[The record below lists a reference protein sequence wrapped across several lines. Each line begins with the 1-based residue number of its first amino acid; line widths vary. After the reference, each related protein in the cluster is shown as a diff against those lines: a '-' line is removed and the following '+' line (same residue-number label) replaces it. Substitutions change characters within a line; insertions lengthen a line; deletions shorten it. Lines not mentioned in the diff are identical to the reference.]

1 MISALA
7 TVRPMLRLVMLM
19 AFSAML
25 PAQSVFG
32 AGSSL
37 LEACRRWPQNRL
49 IVDGGL
55 QSRRFTLEAR
65 GESEE
70 APILEAGARK
80 MFHRTFILSLD
91 IAEPIALFHT
101 RAQNTCI
108 VARDKEKS
116 VPLKIPVFFVGR
128 AGQSGDDL
136 KAGADRVA
144 FTPSKPLG
152 DSEDFAEVRFYLRTG
167 GSYFG
172 DIRPFFAC
180 GLPCIM
186 LCEDTCPGD
195 TLTLARSLVD
205 WVVKAPV
212 AGSSTAEAKPDPLNR
227 PAAPATVPLA
237 CPGAGAGT
245 PPKLEASP
253 LPPQGPRVAQPKPAV
268 TAETPEP
275 ARPEEPRVAEPS
287 AQPKPAA
294 TAETPEPARE
304 HTPNP
309 GGAPHPTRRLV
320 IAFERKPGT
329 TVDAAEVLRVEHG
342 AAFEG
347 APLAVAED
355 NLAVELP
362 EEAFARANTR
372 EGLQQL
378 FPHYR
383 IVAVKLEPSRTLL
396 TVEPLFVAASDL
408 TISVVNGAGEPAKG
422 CDLALDVPPDRQLGG
437 GWQQVAAA
445 GRMRGLR
452 FHELGA
458 GYVLDPPPG
467 VEKNELLIGTAGT
480 GGAARLT
487 NAAPECDLEAR
498 PSVTAEELRTGLILR
513 SLQETGPIFVA
524 LLSTDSSF
532 SAWLDTASVEA
543 FWSGALDLAASVS
556 VGPWEK
562 KLLARVQAPGPS
574 QNTGILKGT
583 RSDILKKLIEGSRSN
598 PWPRAMTGSKPIQ
611 RFELDLAL
619 EPIRHDAGIVTRDSA
634 LQESLLLI
642 TGSIDPGGGGYFC
655 RHPVRQDRAPW
666 ARPHWTSQAR
676 RAFVL
681 EVWSAAAAEA
691 MRANKLAMPAEG
703 APDGIYVCNIK
714 GTGGARIALY
724 GVVPAVLAAEARGG
738 VFAYLT
744 AQANNYF
751 KP

>member
-180 GLPCIM
+180 GLPGIM

-268 TAETPEP
+268 TAETPAGP
-275 ARPEEPRVAEPS
+275 AGGASRGGAIG
-287 AQPKPAA
+287 AA
-294 TAETPEPARE
+294 KASRYRRDPGACAE

-408 TISVVNGAGEPAKG
+408 TISVVNAAGEPAKG

-467 VEKNELLIGTAGT
+467 VEKNELLIGTAEA

-513 SLQETGPIFVA
+513 SLQETGPIFIA

-556 VGPWEK
+556 V
-562 KLLARVQAPGPS
+562 
-574 QNTGILKGT
+574 
-583 RSDILKKLIEGSRSN
+583 
-598 PWPRAMTGSKPIQ
+598 RAMGEK
-611 RFELDLAL
+611 A
-619 EPIRHDAGIVTRDSA
+619 
-634 LQESLLLI
+634 
-642 TGSIDPGGGGYFC
+642 
-655 RHPVRQDRAPW
+655 
-666 ARPHWTSQAR
+666 AR
-676 RAFVL
+676 
-681 EVWSAAAAEA
+681 
-691 MRANKLAMPAEG
+691 EG
-703 APDGIYVCNIK
+703 ASARSQPKHRHSQGHAQRYTQEIDR
-714 GTGGARIALY
+714 RIAVKSLAPCDDRFQTD
-724 GVVPAVLAAEARGG
+724 PAL
-738 VFAYLT
+738 
-744 AQANNYF
+744 
-751 KP
+751 